1 MAKNSAT
8 VAMVDLLIGM
18 NTLVST
24 CISVAPSTMAASS
37 ISEGTFS
44 KALRS
49 RIMFMAAIPMAIT
62 TSHLSSMIP
71 TELKTD
77 FVAR

>member
-8 VAMVDLLIGM
+8 VAMVDLDMGM
-18 NTLVST
+18 KTFISTWVSE
-24 CISVAPSTMAASS
+24 APSTMAASS

-44 KALRS
+44 KALR
-49 RIMFMAAIPMAIT
+49 RRMMFMAAMPMAMT
-62 TSHLSSMIP
+62 TSHLSSMMP
-71 TELKTD
+71 MELKTS